1 MRTNKIHLIRHGL
14 TDANLRGAYIGTT
27 DLPLCAEGVT
37 ALKNLTQKISYPAA
51 EKVYSSP
58 LLRCRQTAKIIYPEA
73 DIAIVDNLK
82 EYDFGD
88 FENKTAFELEN
99 DENYKNW
106 TAGIIPSP
114 PNAEDPTEFTRRLA
128 LGLNRMVRIMME
140 KNCFEAAAIMHGG
153 AIMTL
158 FSATALPRR
167 ATVEW
172 ITEDGLGYTAKIT
185 PSLYGKSGIIEI
197 VDTVPKITDTEE

>member
-1 MRTNKIHLIRHGL
+1 LVKLHFPAP
-14 TDANLRGAYIGTT
+14 DASSLRPGEGRYSRIVT

-37 ALKNLTQKISYPAA
+37 ALKNLTEKISYPAA

-88 FENKTAFELEN
+88 FENKTAEQLESHI
-99 DENYKNW
+99 DFFRW
-106 TAGIIPSP
+106 TSGEISSP
-114 PNAEDPTEFTRRLA
+114 PNGEDSTEFAKRICV
-128 LGLNRMVRIMME
+128 GLHQIVLDMME
-140 KNCFEAAAIMHGG
+140 NGIFEASVIMHGG

-158 FSATALPRR
+158 LSCTALPRKR
-167 ATVEW
+167 NLEWATAE
-172 ITEDGLGYTAKIT
+172 GRGYTVKIT
-185 PSLYGKSGIIEI
+185 PSLYHSSGVIEVI
-197 VDTVPKITDTEE
+197 NEI